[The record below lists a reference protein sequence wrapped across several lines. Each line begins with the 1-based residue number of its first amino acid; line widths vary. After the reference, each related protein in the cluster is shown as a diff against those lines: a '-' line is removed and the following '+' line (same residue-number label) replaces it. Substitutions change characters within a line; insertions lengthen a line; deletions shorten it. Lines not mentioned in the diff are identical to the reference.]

1 MQNASYR
8 PSDTEIAQLMALL
21 QQPGFEVLKKIQM
34 AEVDFF
40 QLDLLNTDPSAEN
53 YETLVRTRHSLA
65 LAAGMF
71 YQRVTDKVAGYIGEF
86 GARRDQK
93 IVQPDPTQ
101 ELLDY

>member
-1 MQNASYR
+1 MMNASYR
-8 PSDTEIAQLMALL
+8 PSDSEITQLLGILHM
-21 QQPGFEVLKKIQM
+21 PGYEVLKKIQM

-71 YQRVTDKVAGYIGEF
+71 HQRVTDKIAGYVSEL
-86 GARRDQK
+86 GAKREQK
-93 IVQPDPTQ
+93 QVIADAT
-101 ELLDY
+101 ENLFD

>member
-8 PSDTEIAQLMALL
+8 PSDTEVAQLMALL

-34 AEVDFF
+34 AEVDYF

-53 YETLVRTRHSLA
+53 YDTLVRTRHSLA

-71 YQRVTDKVAGYIGEF
+71 YQRVTDKIAGYVSEL

>member
-1 MQNASYR
+1 MQQASYR
-8 PSDTEIAQLMALL
+8 PSDTEVAQLMALL

-71 YQRVTDKVAGYIGEF
+71 HQRVTDKIAGYVSEL
-86 GARRDQK
+86 GARREQK
-93 IVQPDPTQ
+93 QVLADTT
-101 ELLDY
+101 ENLFE

>member
-1 MQNASYR
+1 MLQASYR
-8 PSDTEIAQLMALL
+8 PSDTEVAQLMALL

-53 YETLVRTRHSLA
+53 YETLVRNRHSLA

-71 YQRVTDKVAGYIGEF
+71 YQRLQEKIAGYVNRLNE
-86 GARRDQK
+86 K
-93 IVQPDPTQ
+93 HNQPPVLPDLT
-101 ELLDY
+101 EEIFS

>member
-1 MQNASYR
+1 MLQASYR

-53 YETLVRTRHSLA
+53 YEALVRNRHSLA

-71 YQRVTDKVAGYIGEF
+71 YQRVTDKIAGYVSEL
-86 GARRDQK
+86 GARREQK
-93 IVQPDPTQ
+93 QVLADTT
-101 ELLDY
+101 ENLFE